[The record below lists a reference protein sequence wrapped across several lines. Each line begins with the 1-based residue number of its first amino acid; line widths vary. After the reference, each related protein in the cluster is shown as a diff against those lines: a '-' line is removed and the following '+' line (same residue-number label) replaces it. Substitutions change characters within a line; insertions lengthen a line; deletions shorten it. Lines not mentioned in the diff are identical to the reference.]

1 MKNIINLFILLSVIS
16 CIFLNSCGADIVEP
30 LDENSYY
37 VIRYSASG
45 SKVDKASTEYI
56 GKTENL
62 QVYVESGYTYSLY
75 NIKQVVQKFED
86 NYRQMTNTYGRHTDM
101 DNNGKIKLIFV
112 NINGNNRSSS
122 VVMGYFLPSDLIY
135 GSANNGEILY
145 MDVNLLNM
153 KPGEIAGTVLHEF
166 QHLINF
172 NVNYLKKG
180 KEMSLWLDECLA
192 ESTSVLFD
200 NSVVQSRI
208 KEFNNIDYYC
218 FYTWNLPSPYQ
229 NYFVNYPSAS
239 VFMNWLYIKSG
250 KNSNIFRNIAKSTQ
264 SQDYNK
270 VLYSVSGYGFGNSWE
285 TLLTSWINGVKNG
298 QVSGASIKTRS
309 YMTYLYPGALIYDGS
324 KIQVNSSTALS
335 NFSYITVRAN
345 EISGRSAINSEEIS
359 VQNMEIKIEN
369 NTENNQTKYID
380 LVFDRNGKIRK
391 Y

>member
-1 MKNIINLFILLSVIS
+1 MKNIRNLFILLSVIS

-180 KEMSLWLDECLA
+180 KEMSLWLDECLS
-192 ESTSVLFD
+192 ESTSILFD
-200 NSVVQSRI
+200 DSVVKSRI
-208 KEFNNIDYYC
+208 QEFNQIDYYC
-218 FYTWNLPSPYQ
+218 FYTWNLPS
-229 NYFVNYPSAS
+229 NYGFVNYPSAS
-239 VFMNWLYIKSG
+239 VFMNWLYQR
-250 KNSNIFRNIAKSTQ
+250 NSSDVFRRIASSTET
-264 SQDYNK
+264 QDYNK
-270 VLYSVSGYGFGNSWE
+270 VLKSVNGLGSSWQA
-285 TLLTSWINGVKNG
+285 LLTNWINGVRNN

-309 YMTYLYPGALIYDGS
+309 YTTYLYPGALIYDGS
-324 KIQVNSSTALS
+324 KIQVNSSTELA
-335 NFSYITVRAN
+335 NPSYITVRAN
-345 EISGRSAINSEEIS
+345 EISGRSFINDEEIS

-369 NTENNQTKYID
+369 DMENNQTKYID
-380 LVFDRNGKIRK
+380 LVFDRNGKVRK